1 LVTTW
6 TIGKPDWRAA
16 EKNFRLASTS
26 LAASFRLQRHGR
38 HGGIEMAAMK
48 IYSEDGRNDFVDSE
62 IHSSFSFVSQRGRF
76 NNRRRPD
83 DLTYASFKEL
93 TS

>member
-1 LVTTW
+1 
-6 TIGKPDWRAA
+6 
-16 EKNFRLASTS
+16 LACRGEEFPAC
-26 LAASFRLQRHGR
+26 LNQPCRSFRLQRHGR

-76 NNRRRPD
+76 NKRRRPD